1 MNHHGDATTATPLR
15 RLQCLPL
22 AGVVAA
28 ACVLTPNGAI
38 AIQTHAAPISTPRI
52 ESRAIQFAA
61 FAQDM
66 AAQQQQLLDQ
76 ITSAAATNTSA
87 GPVALAAVDPIA
99 TAGNVVVNVLNVLA
113 QAVVASAKSTVQ
125 SVVSIPLVILN
136 RAATDPLYLPWV
148 PIALASFV
156 LTAPFQIVGTFAYQM
171 VANLTKAVTTL
182 LPAAAGPAPAA
193 ADSPAPTAA
202 DPAPTAA
209 NPVQQAI
216 DTVKTRVTSAT
227 NAASSALAAAPAALT
242 FGLQLPSTLAPLA
255 PVAGAA
261 FAALSPAIA
270 VANFISVL
278 VTGKALPFNV
288 VKPQLSS
295 ILSSAA
301 TAPRS
306 TAATDKAS
314 EPDAPAAGTAGT
326 NDAAGADKPSTKT
339 EKKPTKTVKKP
350 RRTSPASTAS
360 TTPTAGTDDSPTKS
374 GSEPATA
381 TKPEK
386 PDTKPEKPDT
396 KPDTKPE
403 KSEKSGTDN
412 SSSAQHDS
420 TKGKKATD
428 KKTKDKKAAKG
439 GASSAASKASSA
451 KD

>member
-1 MNHHGDATTATPLR
+1 MNHLSHATTATPLR

-28 ACVLTPNGAI
+28 ACVLTPSGPTAI
-38 AIQTHAAPISTPRI
+38 HTHAAPISTPRI

-193 ADSPAPTAA
+193 ADSPAPAAA

-288 VKPQLSS
+288 VKPQQSS

-314 EPDAPAAGTAGT
+314 ESDAPAAGTAGT

-339 EKKPTKTVKKP
+339 EKKPTKTVQKP

-396 KPDTKPE
+396 KPE

-412 SSSAQHDS
+412 SSSAPHDS

-428 KKTKDKKAAKG
+428 KRTKDQKAAKG

>member
-1 MNHHGDATTATPLR
+1 MNHFSHATTATPLR
-15 RLQCLPL
+15 RLQSLPL

-28 ACVLTPNGAI
+28 ACVLAPNGQLATQ
-38 AIQTHAAPISTPRI
+38 AHVAAVSTPRI

-76 ITSAAATNTSA
+76 ITSAAASNTSA

-193 ADSPAPTAA
+193 ADSPAPAAA

-227 NAASSALAAAPAALT
+227 NAAGSALAAAPAALT

-314 EPDAPAAGTAGT
+314 EPDAPAAGTAAT

-339 EKKPTKTVKKP
+339 EKKPTKTVQKP

-386 PDTKPEKPDT
+386 PDTKPA
-396 KPDTKPE
+396 TKPE

-420 TKGKKATD
+420 TKGKNATD

-439 GASSAASKASSA
+439 GASSAASKAGSA